1 MKIIITGNMGYV
13 GPAVVGQLRSAYPK
27 STIVGLD
34 MGFFSHCLT
43 NARVLPETQVDF
55 QIFGDVRE
63 ISPKVL
69 DGTATVVYL
78 AAISNDVMGEINEQL
93 TLAINCDAAVRMARS
108 AKRAGARS
116 FVYAS
121 SCSVYGFAED
131 GARSEKSSLSP
142 LTAYARSK
150 ALAEA
155 GLKPIADRDF
165 VVTCLRF
172 PTACGMSDRLRLD
185 LVLNDFVAGALASRQ
200 VSVLSDGTPWRPL
213 IHIDDMA
220 RAIEWAT
227 GRRASHGSPFLVINA
242 GSDQW
247 NYQIRDLAE
256 VVAREMPGVSVS
268 INRNGAPDRRSYRVA
283 FDLFKSLAPHHQ
295 PAKSLEETIGQ
306 LKEGLEQMYFGD
318 VNFRQSNWIRLN
330 VLKGLWADG
339 LLDPNLR
346 WKRTPTNGE
355 RLGRS
360 SATQRS
366 GQPLP
371 LKARRRTTVR
381 VSTQTQA
388 ASTA

>member
-13 GPAVVGQLRSAYPK
+13 GPAVVRQLRSAYPK

-63 ISPKVL
+63 ISPEVL
-69 DGTATVVYL
+69 EGTDTVIYL

-116 FVYAS
+116 FVFAS

-131 GARSEKSSLSP
+131 GARSEKSSLNP

-150 ALAEA
+150 VLAET
-155 GLKPIADRDF
+155 GLKPIADRNF
-165 VVTCLRF
+165 SITCLRF

-185 LVLNDFVAGALASRQ
+185 LVLNDFVAAAVASRQ

-220 RAIEWAT
+220 RSIEWGA
-227 GRRASHGSPFLVINA
+227 GRKTSHGGPFLVANA

-256 VVAREMPGVSVS
+256 VVARQIPGVSVS
-268 INRNGAPDRRSYRVA
+268 INKNGAPDRRSYRVA
-283 FDLFKSLAPHHQ
+283 FDLFKSLAPRHQ
-295 PAKSLEETIGQ
+295 PTKSLEETIGQ
-306 LKEGLEQMYFGD
+306 LKEGLEHMHFGD
-318 VNFRQSNWIRLN
+318 LNFRQSNWIRLN

-339 LLDPNLR
+339 LLDSNLR
-346 WKRTPTNGE
+346 WKRTLTNG
-355 RLGRS
+355 GSHSRS
-360 SATQRS
+360 SA
-366 GQPLP
+366 
-371 LKARRRTTVR
+371 KRRTQELSPPKSRSRRTVR
-381 VSTQTQA
+381 VSIDTQV